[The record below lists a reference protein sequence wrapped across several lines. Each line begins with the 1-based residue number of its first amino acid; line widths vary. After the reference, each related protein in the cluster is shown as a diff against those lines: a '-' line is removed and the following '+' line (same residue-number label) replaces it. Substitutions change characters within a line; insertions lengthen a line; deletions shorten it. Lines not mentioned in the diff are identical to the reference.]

1 MYKWRQYLFSW
12 RRKTLATSLNLY
24 IIPRHMKT
32 LNAKKRDGNES
43 TSYIRNEEK
52 YIPAVLYGD
61 WQNISVKVPDNVFRS
76 IYSDIREGAEFN
88 LELEGD
94 KTYQVVLKDM
104 QVHPTTGFVLHID
117 FFIPN
122 KKEA

>member
-1 MYKWRQYLFSW
+1 
-12 RRKTLATSLNLY
+12 
-24 IIPRHMKT
+24 MKT

-61 WQNISVKVPDNVFRS
+61 GQNISVKVPDNVFRS